1 MKTRPGVPR
10 TIQGAAI
17 DDKRNILLVWIDGG
31 PSRPGTPAVAPL
43 RTVVAR
49 GRYGRRLGTPRL
61 LHAGGGAKLVS
72 NGSGEVVVIWTE
84 PRTGCG
90 QVFCNEDLWMAEG
103 TVTTGLRTP
112 VRLTTA
118 MVPVCQP
125 RASIGARGDAVVAWC
140 EAVGTTD
147 SVLRAAYRARGAT
160 FGPAQDLGVRALSVG
175 AGVDARGDVALAWF
189 RQEGG
194 SSAIEAAWA
203 RRDGALGPAQ
213 TIAGGEMHAGESG
226 AITFGPVLAV
236 APSGKAIVGW
246 SGRWP
251 RGHVTGP
258 TQAATGTPAA
268 PFRPLQ
274 AHLPSPLADLVSGRH
289 GGFAMLFA
297 PERAENTRRSP
308 TFDVVAAVA
317 DGKRFAP
324 PQTLARRTLGR
335 LDAAIDSAGDTF
347 VAWWI
352 RHNRARV
359 AVRSRGGRFS
369 HPAAVAGS
377 GRVGALRFAPNSRG
391 DMLAAWSRGGFGRE
405 GIALRLHRR
414 SR

>member
-1 MKTRPGVPR
+1 MKTRAGVPR

-49 GRYGRRLGTPRL
+49 ARYGRTLGTPRL
-61 LHAGGGAKLVS
+61 LRAGGGAKLVS
-72 NGSGEVVVIWTE
+72 NGSGEVVVTWTE
-84 PRTGCG
+84 PQTGCG
-90 QVFCNEDLWMAEG
+90 QPFCNEDLWMAEG
-103 TVTTGLRTP
+103 TITTGLRPP

-125 RASIGARGDAVVAWC
+125 VASIGARGDAVVAWC

-147 SVLRAAYRARGAT
+147 SVLRAAYRTRGNT
-160 FGPAQDLGVRALSVG
+160 FGSPHDVGVHALSVD

-189 RQEGG
+189 RQEGPT
-194 SSAIEAAWA
+194 SAVEAAWA
-203 RRDGALGPAQ
+203 RRDGEVGPAQ
-213 TIAGGEMHAGESG
+213 TIESGEMHDGESG
-226 AITFGPVLAV
+226 AITFGPVLGV
-236 APSGKAIVGW
+236 APDGTAMVGW

-258 TQAATGTPAA
+258 TQVASGTPAA
-268 PFRPLQ
+268 AFRPLQ
-274 AHLPSPLADLVSGRH
+274 ADLPSPLDDLVSGPH
-289 GGFAMLFA
+289 GGFAMLFS

-335 LDAAIDSAGDTF
+335 LDAAIDGDGDTF

-352 RHNRARV
+352 RHNAARI
-359 AVRSRGGRFS
+359 AVRTRGGRFS

-377 GRVGALRFAPNSRG
+377 GRVGALRFAANSRG